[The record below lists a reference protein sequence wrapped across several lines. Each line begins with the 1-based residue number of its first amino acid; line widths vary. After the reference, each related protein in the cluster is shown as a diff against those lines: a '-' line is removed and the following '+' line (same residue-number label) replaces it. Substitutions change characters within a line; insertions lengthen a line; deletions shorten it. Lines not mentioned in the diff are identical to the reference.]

1 MSVKIKSVSSV
12 KSSRSSVNVKST
24 RDFSST
30 SLGSFSTSYAPVT
43 TVSYN
48 KTILDPLNLE
58 FDTSIQAI
66 RTNEK
71 EQIKT
76 LNNRFASFIDKVRYL
91 EQQNKMLETK
101 LSLMQNQVGIGRSNI
116 EPMFEAYIAN
126 LNRQLDLVNN
136 DKARMDTELRT
147 MQSLVE
153 DNKQKYEDEIH
164 KRNSLENDFVLLKK
178 DVDAAYMAKADL
190 EDKEI
195 RELQCSVKDTSVVVQ
210 MDNSRN
216 LNMDHIMSE
225 VKAQYEEIAARS
237 REEAESW
244 YKTKYDQMS
253 AQMNVYGDQLRN
265 TKTQIT
271 EINRSITRI
280 QSEIESVKGQRRHLE
295 TQITEAEERGALSVS
310 EAKERIRDLEVALQR
325 AKQDM
330 AQQVRDYQELMNVKL
345 ALDIEIATYR
355 KLLEGEELRLAS
367 QSTVN
372 ILPIPTYN
380 TQTQK
385 SAKQVLIKMTE
396 TRDDSR
402 F

>member
-12 KSSRSSVNVKST
+12 KSSRSSVNVRST

-71 EQIKT
+71 EQIKS

-178 DVDAAYMAKADL
+178 AASKIHGPRPIELRAIY
-190 EDKEI
+190 EEEI

-225 VKAQYEEIAARS
+225 VKAQYEDIATRS

-265 TKTQIT
+265 TKTQIS

-280 QSEIESVKGQRRHLE
+280 QSEIDSVKGQRRHLE

-367 QSTVN
+367 QSLSTSCPSPLTTPKPKPRN
-372 ILPIPTYN
+372 QPS
-380 TQTQK
+380 K
-385 SAKQVLIKMTE
+385 S
-396 TRDDSR
+396 
-402 F
+402 